1 MEILRSYL
9 DGREDRRKLLG
20 AVAAVVV
27 SDDMRKYVPERG
39 FYLIEPSGD
48 TVKIMVPEGF
58 TPREW

>member
-1 MEILRSYL
+1 
-9 DGREDRRKLLG
+9 
-20 AVAAVVV
+20 
-27 SDDMRKYVPERG
+27 MRKYVPERG